1 MPQVNRSATHA
12 VEYLHRRGI
21 DYELIDFCIKTGRL
35 YESYPYH
42 NVVFVGMDADG
53 KPRYANQR
61 GIDVFSHGITFRFV
75 GILLADAV
83 HTFNV
88 KYDIACLCGRHG
100 VGERFAF
107 ADGKLECICN
117 GSAEFVRNLNLA
129 DTLIAVVGERQ
140 REGLSFFCRHTL
152 FNCGAQER
160 VDHAENLVGNRCFA
174 FRAIR
179 QEIGNN
185 RGAGNGG
192 TPHRIFVCKHIGN
205 TGLYDDVLNH
215 RLAAADLLIRD
226 GHSGDGRYTAVGY
239 GISEGDNLTRGG
251 LRGADR
257 ARGSHRDALRKLG
270 GRIIQ
275 RAFHGDRGLSAAG
288 FAIFKP
294 GYIERDGLADERI
307 RHSERRTGE
316 ALACSGLDRGACSG
330 EKFAAFIEDPDIR
343 HRGGAVVMDGEGKRH
358 VAGNRK

>member
-1 MPQVNRSATHA
+1 MPYIPPEVVARAREMDLLTYLRTYEPQELVHFGGSTYCTREHDSLKISNGKWCWFSRGIGGYSALDYLIKVKEMPFTQAVETIMGNLSAAPPAFSPAPKTPKEKVLLLPQANRSATHA
-12 VEYLHRRGI
+12 IEYLHRRGI

-83 HTFNV
+83 HTLNV

-152 FNCGAQER
+152 FNCGAQAG

-179 QEIGNN
+179 QEPCG
-185 RGAGNGG
+185 
-192 TPHRIFVCKHIGN
+192 
-205 TGLYDDVLNH
+205 
-215 RLAAADLLIRD
+215 
-226 GHSGDGRYTAVGY
+226 
-239 GISEGDNLTRGG
+239 
-251 LRGADR
+251 
-257 ARGSHRDALRKLG
+257 
-270 GRIIQ
+270 
-275 RAFHGDRGLSAAG
+275 
-288 FAIFKP
+288 
-294 GYIERDGLADERI
+294 
-307 RHSERRTGE
+307 
-316 ALACSGLDRGACSG
+316 
-330 EKFAAFIEDPDIR
+330 
-343 HRGGAVVMDGEGKRH
+343 
-358 VAGNRK
+358 